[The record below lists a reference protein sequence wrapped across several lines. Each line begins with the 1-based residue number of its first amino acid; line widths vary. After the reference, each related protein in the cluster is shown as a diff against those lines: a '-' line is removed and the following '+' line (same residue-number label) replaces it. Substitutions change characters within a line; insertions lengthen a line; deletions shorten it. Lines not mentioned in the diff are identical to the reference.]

1 MTPPFIYK
9 HDSKGVYHF
18 WHERFRNA
26 FYGIEETYNLRSW
39 AEAPQMWVAAYR
51 DFSETPTII
60 YEVGTFEQYEAG
72 FHAFYRTTNH
82 AEATRV
88 KNIAEALQPVD
99 YELTLEQGREI
110 DKRFIEKVGKKFDI
124 SFYSK
129 DLYKI
134 QIREVEID
142 V

>member
-1 MTPPFIYK
+1 MNPPEMPKWQSEGMK
-9 HDSKGVYHF
+9 H
-18 WHERFRNA
+18 WWRERFMNA
-26 FYGIEETYNLRSW
+26 LNAIQEERSLRSW

-51 DFSETPTII
+51 EFSKTPTII

-142 V
+142 A